1 MRLVSK
7 SSWRNLS
14 SGSLLSISASHSCFG
29 LGVGWTTS
37 KAILGQAVAHAG
49 TSASF
54 VFLNLLPPQGSS
66 LLIMTDIFAIVL
78 MIAGIAMWTL
88 RRDRSKHDIDGSRAA
103 RSQDDSIL
111 VLKVAAAT
119 GCLMFLFEFFKMALN
134 SGITIWTSHVITILF
149 TVMIAVVVTIVVLK
163 RDQRVRP
170 AISLAEERYKLLFEK
185 SLTGAYRT
193 SLDGRVLDCN
203 VSFCARRGDRT
214 IRQCRLPQFR

>member
-1 MRLVSK
+1 
-7 SSWRNLS
+7 
-14 SGSLLSISASHSCFG
+14 
-29 LGVGWTTS
+29 
-37 KAILGQAVAHAG
+37 
-49 TSASF
+49 
-54 VFLNLLPPQGSS
+54 
-66 LLIMTDIFAIVL
+66 MTDIFAIVL

-193 SLDGRVLDCN
+193 SLDGQAFLE
-203 VSFCARRGDRT
+203 
-214 IRQCRLPQFR
+214 